1 MDKRKGQRVIAGLVL
16 IGLGL
21 ALYGFEL
28 YRGLGRTTVIFIAAA
43 AFLGAYLVSRTL
55 GFLVPAC
62 LLLGV
67 GAGELLERLTDLHTA
82 QTLWLGIG
90 FLGTSAFAWMYEGRR
105 TIWPLV
111 PGTLLALFSVP
122 QAGRFV
128 DLAQRHWPLVLVAVG
143 LAVLLGSFGGG
154 RRTGASAAG

>member
-1 MDKRKGQRVIAGLVL
+1 MEPRTGQRVVAGLVL

-28 YRGLGRTTVIFIAAA
+28 YRGLGRTAVIFIAAA
-43 AFLGAYLVSRTL
+43 AFLGAYLASRTL

-67 GAGELLERLTDLHTA
+67 GAGELLERLTDLRSA

-105 TIWPLV
+105 TVWPLV
-111 PGTLLALFSVP
+111 PGTLLVLFSVP
-122 QAGRFV
+122 RAWWILDV
-128 DLAQRHWPLVLVAVG
+128 AQRHWPLVLVAVG
-143 LAVLLGSFGGG
+143 LAVLIGAFTG
-154 RRTGASAAG
+154 RKSGAAAA